1 MENDY
6 IICQSGIAMRVKD
19 IVAIVPKKET
29 MATGEADADFWELHA
44 CMSNGHVL
52 LMTRH
57 IPGSELQNA
66 VVSSAYAVKQTN
78 DSYPDVDTECEETYD
93 MDEDDEIVDNDLF
106 VSPTPSI
113 LEPTQPRS
121 RVFAESE

>member
-29 MATGEADADFWELHA
+29 ITGDTETDFWELHA

-66 VVSSAYAVKQTN
+66 VISSAYAVKQTN

-93 MDEDDEIVDNDLF
+93 MDKDDEIANDASF
-106 VSPTPSI
+106 VSATPSF
-113 LEPTQPRS
+113 LEPNQTRP

>member
-29 MATGEADADFWELHA
+29 VTGDTETDFWELHA

-106 VSPTPSI
+106 VSPTSSI

>member
-29 MATGEADADFWELHA
+29 VTGDTETDFWELHA

-57 IPGSELQNA
+57 IPGGELQNA
-66 VVSSAYAVKQTN
+66 VISSAYAVKQTN
-78 DSYPDVDTECEETYD
+78 DSYPDVDTEGEETYD

>member
-29 MATGEADADFWELHA
+29 VTGEADADFWELHA

-57 IPGSELQNA
+57 VPGSELQNA

-78 DSYPDVDTECEETYD
+78 DSYPDVDTACEETYD
-93 MDEDDEIVDNDLF
+93 MNEDDEIVDNDLF

>member
-19 IVAIVPKKET
+19 IVAIVPKKEPGT
-29 MATGEADADFWELHA
+29 DDTETDFWELHA

-57 IPGSELQNA
+57 IPSSELQNS
-66 VVSSAYAVKQTN
+66 VISSAYAVKQTN
-78 DSYPDVDTECEETYD
+78 DSYPDVDTECEKSCD
-93 MDEDDEIVDNDLF
+93 IDEDDEIANNALF
-106 VSPTPSI
+106 GSPPSSI
-113 LEPTQPRS
+113 LEPTPPRS
-121 RVFAESE
+121 RVFPESE

>member
-29 MATGEADADFWELHA
+29 VTGDTETDFWELHA

-66 VVSSAYAVKQTN
+66 VISSAYAVKQTN
-78 DSYPDVDTECEETYD
+78 DSYPDVDTECEESCD
-93 MDEDDEIVDNDLF
+93 IDEDDEIANDASF
-106 VSPTPSI
+106 VSPPSSF
-113 LEPTQPRS
+113 LEPNQTRP

>member
-29 MATGEADADFWELHA
+29 VTGDTEVDFWELHA

-57 IPGSELQNA
+57 IPGSELQNS
-66 VVSSAYAVKQTN
+66 VISSAYAVKQTN
-78 DSYPDVDTECEETYD
+78 DSYPDVDTECEESCD
-93 MDEDDEIVDNDLF
+93 IDEDDEIANNASF
-106 VSPTPSI
+106 VSPPSSI
-113 LEPTQPRS
+113 LEPTPPRS

>member
-29 MATGEADADFWELHA
+29 VTGDTETDFWELHA

-78 DSYPDVDTECEETYD
+78 DSYPDVDTACEESCD
-93 MDEDDEIVDNDLF
+93 IDEDDEIVDNDLF
-106 VSPTPSI
+106 VSPTSSI

>member
-29 MATGEADADFWELHA
+29 ITGDTETDFWELHA

-57 IPGSELQNA
+57 IQGSELQNA
-66 VVSSAYAVKQTN
+66 VISSAYAVKQTN
-78 DSYPDVDTECEETYD
+78 DSYPDVDTECEESCD
-93 MDEDDEIVDNDLF
+93 IDEDDESVDNDLF
-106 VSPTPSI
+106 VSATPSF

>member
-29 MATGEADADFWELHA
+29 VTGDTETDFWELHA

>member
-29 MATGEADADFWELHA
+29 VTGDTEMDFWELHA

-78 DSYPDVDTECEETYD
+78 DSYPDVDTACEESCD
-93 MDEDDEIVDNDLF
+93 IDEDDEIVDNDLF